1 MLFVQLIVIC
11 GRREKIMINNM
22 PKEREFAT
30 YMEEYEYEEF
40 RDFLDGEIERI
51 AKTGFQFRIEGRNM
65 GWRKLEGY
73 KETEIRNT
81 GDLFYAIANGIG
93 DFSGRITVEYDKFII
108 EDDGVGLDNPQVLF
122 EKSTSGWGNEVSIQN
137 PFGEGFF
144 STLMVANKI
153 KVRSIGFE
161 AIFDVRKMFEQ
172 NTLDCITI
180 KGSARRSGFVVE
192 LTDLEDEYSFW
203 TVEQRVQEVAQFISG
218 MNFYLNGKRL
228 EHKKFTDTDGSP
240 FAKVL
245 DNEYVVGWIRPFKW
259 GSEDGY
265 GGDGYE
271 VYAQE
276 RFVKEIYASGL
287 KGIVLLKDGKVDLR
301 SPDRKEIIRNEKSQ
315 KFEEVMKLEIKEMFK
330 EVLIKGGD
338 DDIDKYADLVDRY
351 VPVEEYKPLI
361 KFVYASDNEKFKEII
376 EKIKD
381 KADAGEQIDFTQIAE
396 EVEMEEQAIV
406 EELELRNEVPQ
417 ATETV
422 TVERPEPQVVER
434 VKTGSELRQNKVTFY
449 VKKSE
454 LDCYVDKLS
463 LAEYHKLPVIIV
475 RNKLEERVLERME
488 NFLHIKELRERVELS
503 AQLKKVGAVDEIEER
518 ASWLFGVISKGLGFD
533 RNIFRIGDMTVYK
546 ETKVGGEEIV
556 KEEEPALAVARGSEI
571 YIDRGCL
578 KKNRLVA
585 SNSKNI
591 LNSDRAFI
599 ATNMEVIAH
608 ELAHVMYSTTDNTQ
622 EHAEAQVEITNKILQ
637 GLF

>member
-1 MLFVQLIVIC
+1 MKNI
-11 GRREKIMINNM
+11 
-22 PKEREFAT
+22 
-30 YMEEYEYEEF
+30 
-40 RDFLDGEIERI
+40 
-51 AKTGFQFRIEGRNM
+51 
-65 GWRKLEGY
+65 
-73 KETEIRNT
+73 EIRVNVINEMKKLRTVTYGDRLAWIEELIQNT
-81 GDLFYAIANGIG
+81 QRAGAKNVW
-93 DFSGRITVEYDKFII
+93 ITTERDKFII

-122 EKSTSGWGNEVSIQN
+122 EKSTSGWGEEVSSQN

-161 AIFDVRKMFEQ
+161 AVFDVRKMFEQ
-172 NTLDCITI
+172 NTLDCITT
-180 KGSARRSGFVVE
+180 KGSARRNGFVVE
-192 LTDLEDEYSFW
+192 LTDLEDEYDVW
-203 TVEQRVQEVAQFISG
+203 TVEQRVREVAQFISG
-218 MNFYLNGKRL
+218 INFYLNGKRL

-240 FAKVL
+240 FAKVI

-265 GGDGYE
+265 VGDGYK

-287 KGIVLLKDGKVDLR
+287 KGTVLLKEGKVDLR
-301 SPDRKEIIRNEKSQ
+301 SPDRKEIIRNEKAQ
-315 KFEEVMKLEIKEMFK
+315 KFIDAMNKEIKEMFK
-330 EVLIKGGD
+330 GVLIKGGD
-338 DDIDKYADLVDRY
+338 EDIDKYADLIDRY

-361 KFVYASDNEKFKEII
+361 KFIYATDNEKFKEII

-406 EELELRNEVPQ
+406 EELELRNEVPK

-434 VKTGSELRQNKVTFY
+434 VKTGSELREEKITFY

-454 LDCYVDKLS
+454 LDLYVDKLS
-463 LAEYHKLPVIIV
+463 LAEYYQIPVIIV
-475 RNKLEERVLERME
+475 RNRLEERVLERLE

-503 AQLKKVGAVDEIEER
+503 AHLKRVGAIDEVEER
-518 ASWLFGVISKGLGFD
+518 ALWIFEVISKGLGFD
-533 RNIFRIGDMTVYK
+533 KSPFRIGDMTVYK

-556 KEEEPALAVARGSEI
+556 KEAEPALAVARGSEI

-578 KKNRLVA
+578 KKNKLA
-585 SNSKNI
+585 TSNRKGLTNK
-591 LNSDRAFI
+591 DRAFVV
-599 ATNMEVIAH
+599 ANMEVIAH
-608 ELAHVMYSTTDNTQ
+608 ELAHVMYGVTDNTKEMYQ
-622 EHAEAQVEITNKILQ
+622 AQLEITNKILQ

>member
-1 MLFVQLIVIC
+1 MKNIEIKVNVINEMKKLRTVTYGDRLAWIEELIQNTQRA
-11 GRREKIMINNM
+11 G
-22 PKEREFAT
+22 
-30 YMEEYEYEEF
+30 
-40 RDFLDGEIERI
+40 
-51 AKTGFQFRIEGRNM
+51 AKNV
-65 GWRKLEGY
+65 W
-73 KETEIRNT
+73 
-81 GDLFYAIANGIG
+81 
-93 DFSGRITVEYDKFII
+93 ITVETDSFTI
-108 EDDGVGLDNPQVLF
+108 EDDGRGLDDPQVLF
-122 EKSTSGWGNEVSIQN
+122 EKNTSGWGEEVSSQN

-153 KVRSIGFE
+153 KIRSIGFE
-161 AIFDVRKMFEQ
+161 AVFDIRKMFEE
-172 NTLDCITI
+172 NTLDCITT
-180 KGSARRSGFVVE
+180 KGSARRSGFVAE
-192 LTDLEDEYSFW
+192 LTDLEDEYNVW
-203 TVEQRVQEVAQFISG
+203 TVEQRVKEVAQFISG
-218 MNFYLNGKRL
+218 INFYLNGKRL

-265 GGDGYE
+265 GGDGYK

-276 RFVKEIYASGL
+276 RFVKEIFASGL

-301 SPDRKEIIRNEKSQ
+301 SPDRKEIIRNEKLQ
-315 KFEEVMKLEIKEMFK
+315 KFTEVMNLEIKEMFK

-338 DDIDKYADLVDRY
+338 EDIDKYADLIDRY

-361 KFVYASDNEKFKEII
+361 KFIYATDNEKFKEII

-406 EELELRNEVPQ
+406 EELELRNEVPK

-434 VKTGSELRQNKVTFY
+434 VKTGSELREEKITFY

-454 LDCYVDKLS
+454 LDLYVDKLS
-463 LAEYHKLPVIIV
+463 LAEYYQIPVIIV
-475 RNKLEERVLERME
+475 RNRLEERVLERLE
-488 NFLHIKELRERVELS
+488 NFFHIKELRERVELS
-503 AQLKKVGAVDEIEER
+503 AHLKRVGAIDEVEER
-518 ASWLFGVISKGLGFD
+518 ALWIFEVISKGLGFD

-546 ETKVGGEEIV
+546 ETKIGGEEIV
-556 KEEEPALAVARGSEI
+556 KEEEPALAVARGTEI

-578 KKNRLVA
+578 KKNKLA
-585 SNSKNI
+585 TSNRKALTNK
-591 LNSDRAFI
+591 DRAFI
-599 ATNMEVIAH
+599 VNNMEVIAH
-608 ELAHVMYSTTDNTQ
+608 ELAHVMYNTVDNTK
-622 EHAEAQVEITNKILQ
+622 EHSDAQIEITNKILQ

>member
-1 MLFVQLIVIC
+1 MKNI
-11 GRREKIMINNM
+11 
-22 PKEREFAT
+22 
-30 YMEEYEYEEF
+30 
-40 RDFLDGEIERI
+40 
-51 AKTGFQFRIEGRNM
+51 
-65 GWRKLEGY
+65 
-73 KETEIRNT
+73 EIRVNVINEMKKLRTVTYGDRLAWIEELIQNT
-81 GDLFYAIANGIG
+81 QRAGAKNVWIIAE
-93 DFSGRITVEYDKFII
+93 RDKFII
-108 EDDGVGLDNPQVLF
+108 EDDGVGLDDPQVLF
-122 EKSTSGWGNEVSIQN
+122 EKSTSGWGEEVSSQN

-161 AIFDVRKMFEQ
+161 AVFDVRKMFEQ
-172 NTLDCITI
+172 NTLDCITT
-180 KGSARRSGFVVE
+180 KGSARRSGFIVE
-192 LTDLEDEYSFW
+192 LTDLEDEYNVW

-240 FAKVL
+240 FAKVI

-265 GGDGYE
+265 GGDGYK

-287 KGIVLLKDGKVDLR
+287 KGTVLLKEGKVDLR

-315 KFEEVMKLEIKEMFK
+315 KFTEVMNLEIKEMFK

-338 DDIDKYADLVDRY
+338 EDIDKYADLIDRY

-361 KFVYASDNEKFKEII
+361 KFVYSTDVSNFKEIL
-376 EKIKD
+376 EKVKD
-381 KADAGEQIDFTQIAE
+381 KVDAGESVDFNEIAQELEQEKQEVIE
-396 EVEMEEQAIV
+396 EM
-406 EELELRNEVPQ
+406 ELRNEP
-417 ATETV
+417 
-422 TVERPEPQVVER
+422 RPEVPFTLEQDEETQVVER
-434 VKTGSELRQNKVTFY
+434 VKTGSELREEKITFY

-454 LDCYVDKLS
+454 IDLFVDKLS
-463 LAEYHKLPVIIV
+463 LAEYHQIPVIIV
-475 RNKLEERVLERME
+475 RNRLEERVLERLE
-488 NFLHIKELRERVELS
+488 NFLHIKELKERVELS

-518 ASWLFGVISKGLGFD
+518 ALWLFGVISKGLGFD

-546 ETKVGGEEIV
+546 EIKIGGEEIV
-556 KEEEPALAVARGSEI
+556 KEAEPALAVARGSEI

-608 ELAHVMYSTTDNTQ
+608 ELAHVMYNTVDNTK
-622 EHAEAQVEITNKILQ
+622 EHSDAQIEITNRILQ
-637 GLF
+637 RLF

>member
-1 MLFVQLIVIC
+1 MTMKNI
-11 GRREKIMINNM
+11 EKNI
-22 PKEREFAT
+22 
-30 YMEEYEYEEF
+30 
-40 RDFLDGEIERI
+40 
-51 AKTGFQFRIEGRNM
+51 
-65 GWRKLEGY
+65 
-73 KETEIRNT
+73 EIRVNVINEMKKLRTLTYGDRLSWVEELIQNT
-81 GDLFYAIANGIG
+81 QRAGARNVWIKTE
-93 DFSGRITVEYDKFII
+93 RDKFTI
-108 EDDGVGLDNPQVLF
+108 EDDGKGLDDPQILF
-122 EKSTSGWGNEVSIQN
+122 EKSTSGWGEEVSSQN

-161 AIFDVRKMFEQ
+161 AVFDVRKMFEQ

-192 LTDLEDEYSFW
+192 LTDLEDEYDVW
-203 TVEQRVQEVAQFISG
+203 TVEQRVREVAQFISL
-218 MNFYLNGKRL
+218 MNFYLNGEKL
-228 EHKKFTDTDGSP
+228 THKKFTDTDGSP
-240 FAKVL
+240 FAKVI
-245 DNEYVVGWIRPFKW
+245 DNEYVVGWLRPFKW

-265 GGDGYE
+265 GGDGYK

-287 KGIVLLKDGKVDLR
+287 KGIVLLKDGMVDLR
-301 SPDRKEIIRNEKSQ
+301 SPDRKEIIRNEKLQ
-315 KFEEVMKLEIKEMFK
+315 KFTEVMNLEIKEMFK
-330 EVLIKGGD
+330 GILQNGGD
-338 DDIDKYADLVDRY
+338 EDIDKYADFIDRY

-361 KFVYASDNEKFKEII
+361 KFVYATDNEKFKEIL

-406 EELELRNEVPQ
+406 EELELRNEVPK

-422 TVERPEPQVVER
+422 TIERPEPQVEK
-434 VKTGSELRQNKVTFY
+434 VKTGSELREEKITFY

-454 LDCYVDKLS
+454 VDLFIDKLS
-463 LAEYHKLPVIIV
+463 LAEYHRLPVIIV
-475 RNKLEERVLERME
+475 RNKLEEKVLEGME
-488 NFLHIKELRERVELS
+488 NFLHIKELKERVELS
-503 AQLKKVGAVDEIEER
+503 AQLKKVGAIDEVEER
-518 ASWLFGVISKGLGFD
+518 ALWIFEVISKGLGFSK
-533 RNIFRIGDMTVYK
+533 NIFKIGDMTVYK
-546 ETKVGGEEIV
+546 EIKIGGEEIV
-556 KEEEPALAVARGSEI
+556 KEAEPALAVARGSEI

-578 KKNRLVA
+578 KKSRLVA

-599 ATNMEVIAH
+599 ATNMKVIAH
-608 ELAHVMYSTTDNTQ
+608 ELAHVMYNTVDNTK
-622 EHAEAQVEITNKILQ
+622 EHSDAQIEITNKILQ

>member
-1 MLFVQLIVIC
+1 MKNIEIKVNIINEMKKLRTVTYGDRLAWIEELIQNTQRA
-11 GRREKIMINNM
+11 G
-22 PKEREFAT
+22 
-30 YMEEYEYEEF
+30 
-40 RDFLDGEIERI
+40 
-51 AKTGFQFRIEGRNM
+51 AKNV
-65 GWRKLEGY
+65 W
-73 KETEIRNT
+73 
-81 GDLFYAIANGIG
+81 
-93 DFSGRITVEYDKFII
+93 ITAKRDKFII
-108 EDDGVGLDNPQVLF
+108 EDDGVGLDDPQVLF
-122 EKSTSGWGNEVSIQN
+122 EKNTSGWGEEVSSQN

-153 KVRSIGFE
+153 KIRSIGFE
-161 AIFDVRKMFEQ
+161 AIFDIRKMFEQ
-172 NTLDCITI
+172 NTLDCITT
-180 KGSARRSGFVVE
+180 KGSARRSGFVAE
-192 LTDLEDEYSFW
+192 LTDLEDEYDVW
-203 TVEQRVQEVAQFISG
+203 TVEQRVEEVAQFISG

-228 EHKKFTDTDGSP
+228 KHKKFTDTDGSP

-265 GGDGYE
+265 DGDDYK

-315 KFEEVMKLEIKEMFK
+315 KFTEVMNLEIKEMFK
-330 EVLIKGGD
+330 EILIKGGD
-338 DDIDKYADLVDRY
+338 EDIDKYADLIDRY

-361 KFVYASDNEKFKEII
+361 KFIYATDNEKFKEII

-406 EELELRNEVPQ
+406 EELELRNEVPK

-422 TVERPEPQVVER
+422 TVERLEPQVVER
-434 VKTGSELRQNKVTFY
+434 VKTGSELREEKITFY

-454 LDCYVDKLS
+454 LDLYVDKLS
-463 LAEYHKLPVIIV
+463 LAEYYQIPVIIV
-475 RNKLEERVLERME
+475 RNRLEEKVLEGLE
-488 NFLHIKELRERVELS
+488 NFLHIKELKERVELS

-518 ASWLFGVISKGLGFD
+518 ALWLFGVISKGLGFD

-546 ETKVGGEEIV
+546 EIKIGGEEIV
-556 KEEEPALAVARGSEI
+556 KEAEPALAVARGSEI

-608 ELAHVMYSTTDNTQ
+608 ALAHVMYGVTDNTKEMYQ
-622 EHAEAQVEITNKILQ
+622 AQLEITNKILQ